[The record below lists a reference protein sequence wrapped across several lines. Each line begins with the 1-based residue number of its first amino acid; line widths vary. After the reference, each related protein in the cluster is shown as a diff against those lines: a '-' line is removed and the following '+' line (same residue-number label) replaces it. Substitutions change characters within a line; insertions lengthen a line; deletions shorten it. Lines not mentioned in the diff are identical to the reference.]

1 MSQEKDTIE
10 NELRRQAR
18 ERRDA
23 RRAAASNVSAKDA
36 AGNPPASGTTGTDG
50 DPAAPANRASKS
62 EAVRLLASLLAP
74 YKCLCAATLVAML
87 FDLSGMLLIPTQLS
101 MMINVAITTHDAS
114 EFMAHG
120 VLMLVAALCGSIGY
134 ITSTWLASRLCAN
147 VGRDLRMRVYRASL
161 DFSGGDFSR
170 FGTGSMI
177 TRTLSDANVV
187 QQTLLMAILMI
198 LPVPIMC
205 AISVGLAFSI
215 DALMGWVLLAVTAT
229 TIAVSLVS
237 VFATAPIFTR
247 LQGFIDSM
255 NARLREAITGV
266 RVVRAFGCEDETRE
280 RLDETFSAYAD
291 NAIRVNMVFA
301 ATDTLTFFLMN
312 AVESLVMWLGANR
325 VGMHAM
331 QIGSISALIEY
342 AMLILFFLMMAQ
354 FALISVPRAMACL
367 DRASEVLRFV
377 PEIRDAETCVSL
389 PAPLA
394 RLEAGAK
401 GEVATGEAATAGS
414 GAATS
419 AGAPAATGST
429 AAAPIEVA
437 RFDHVS
443 LCFSDADED
452 TLHDL
457 TFSIRRGE
465 VTAIIGN
472 TGSGK
477 STIAKMLLRFNDVT
491 SGKLL
496 FEGID
501 VRDVAQAELRS
512 RIAYVPQKAWLFS
525 GTIAEN
531 LRHGRADATDEE
543 LWHALDV
550 AQASFVR
557 ELPGGLNAPVTQG
570 GTNFSGGQR
579 QRLAI
584 ARALAKRPEVMVFD
598 DSFSALDYKTDAK
611 LREALATSASDS
623 AVVVV
628 AQRIATIMRA
638 TQIIVLDDG
647 RVVGQGTHEELLRS
661 CPTYLEIAQSQLSSA
676 ELGLTDEE
684 IAAVMKG
691 GER

>member
-1 MSQEKDTIE
+1 MSQDKDTIE

-23 RRAAASNVSAKDA
+23 RRAAAPGASGKDA
-36 AGNPPASGTTGTDG
+36 AGNPSASGAAGNDG
-50 DPAAPANRASKS
+50 DLATSAKRASKS
-62 EAVRLLASLLAP
+62 EVVRLLASLLAP
-74 YKCLCAATLVAML
+74 YKRLCAGTLVAML

-101 MMINVAITTHDAS
+101 MMINVAITTHDAN
-114 EFMAHG
+114 EFMTHG
-120 VLMLVAALCGSIGY
+120 VLMLVAALCGSFGY

-215 DALMGWVLLAVTAT
+215 DTLMGWVLLTVTVA

-301 ATDTLTFFLMN
+301 ATDTLAFFLMN

-325 VGMHAM
+325 VGVHAM
-331 QIGSISALIEY
+331 QIGSISAIIEY

-377 PEIRDAETCVSL
+377 PEIRDAETCVAL
-389 PAPLA
+389 PAPLVKA
-394 RLEAGAK
+394 EAGAK
-401 GEVATGEAATAGS
+401 VEDATVEAAVAGSEAAPAEVAH
-414 GAATS
+414 
-419 AGAPAATGST
+419 
-429 AAAPIEVA
+429 
-437 RFDHVS
+437 FDHVS

-496 FEGID
+496 FEGVD
-501 VRDVAQAELRS
+501 VRDVAQADLRS

-531 LRHGRADATDEE
+531 LRHGRANATDEE

-584 ARALAKRPEVMVFD
+584 ARALVRHADLYVFD
-598 DSFSALDYKTDAK
+598 DSFSALDFKTDAA
-611 LREALATSASDS
+611 LRHALTTELAHA
-623 AVVVV
+623 AQLVI
-628 AQRIATIMRA
+628 AQRVSTIHDASQIVVLKDGSIVGLGRHDDLMQTCDNYRAIA
-638 TQIIVLDDG
+638 
-647 RVVGQGTHEELLRS
+647 E
-661 CPTYLEIAQSQLSSA
+661 SQLRKEASH
-676 ELGLTDEE
+676 E
-684 IAAVMKG
+684 
-691 GER
+691 

>member
-1 MSQEKDTIE
+1 MSQDKDTIE

-23 RRAAASNVSAKDA
+23 LRAAASDASGKDA
-36 AGNPPASGTTGTDG
+36 AGNPSASGTAGNDG
-50 DPAAPANRASKS
+50 DPATSASRASKS
-62 EAVRLLASLLAP
+62 EAVRLLISLLAP
-74 YKCLCAATLVAML
+74 YKRLCAATLVAML
-87 FDLSGMLLIPTQLS
+87 FDLSGMLLIPTQFS

-114 EFMAHG
+114 EFMTHG
-120 VLMLVAALCGSIGY
+120 VLMLVAALCGSFGY

-161 DFSGGDFSR
+161 DFSAGDFSR

-215 DALMGWVLLAVTAT
+215 DALMGWVLLAVTAA

-280 RLDETFSAYAD
+280 RLDETFSVYAD

-325 VGMHAM
+325 VGVHAM

-394 RLEAGAK
+394 RLEAGDK
-401 GEVATGEAATAGS
+401 GEVATGEAI
-414 GAATS
+414 AA
-419 AGAPAATGST
+419 GST
-429 AAAPIEVA
+429 AAAPEAAAPAPAEVA

-496 FEGID
+496 FEGVD
-501 VRDVAQAELRS
+501 VRDVAQAELRN

-531 LRHGRADATDEE
+531 LRHGRTDATDEE

-584 ARALAKRPEVMVFD
+584 ARALVRHADLYVFD
-598 DSFSALDYKTDAK
+598 DSFSALDFKTDAA
-611 LREALATSASDS
+611 LRHALSTELAHA
-623 AVVVV
+623 AQLVI
-628 AQRIATIMRA
+628 AQRVSTIHDANQIVVLKDGSIVGLGRHDDLMQTCDNYRAIA
-638 TQIIVLDDG
+638 
-647 RVVGQGTHEELLRS
+647 E
-661 CPTYLEIAQSQLSSA
+661 SQLRKEASH
-676 ELGLTDEE
+676 E
-684 IAAVMKG
+684 
-691 GER
+691 

>member
-1 MSQEKDTIE
+1 MSQDKDTIE

-23 RRAAASNVSAKDA
+23 RRAAASDASGKDA
-36 AGNPPASGTTGTDG
+36 AGNPSAAGATGNNG
-50 DPAAPANRASKS
+50 DPTASVSRASKS
-62 EAVRLLASLLAP
+62 EAVRLLVSLLAP
-74 YKCLCAATLVAML
+74 YKRLCAATLVAML

-101 MMINVAITTHDAS
+101 MMINVAITTHDAN
-114 EFMAHG
+114 EFMTHG
-120 VLMLVAALCGSIGY
+120 VLMLVAALCGSFGY

-215 DALMGWVLLAVTAT
+215 DPLMGWVLLAVTAA

-325 VGMHAM
+325 VGVHAM

-377 PEIRDAETCVSL
+377 PEIRDAETCVAL

-394 RLEAGAK
+394 RFKVGVK
-401 GEVATGEAATAGS
+401 GEDA
-414 GAATS
+414 AATS
-419 AGAPAATGST
+419 AATGST
-429 AAAPIEVA
+429 AAAPAPAEVA

-443 LCFSDADED
+443 LRFSDADED

-496 FEGID
+496 FEGVD

-531 LRHGRADATDEE
+531 LRHGRANATDEE

-584 ARALAKRPEVMVFD
+584 ARALVRHADLYVFD
-598 DSFSALDYKTDAK
+598 DSFSALDFKTDAA
-611 LREALATSASDS
+611 LRHALTTELAHA
-623 AVVVV
+623 AQLVI
-628 AQRIATIMRA
+628 AQRVSTIHDANQIVVLKDGSIVGLGRHDDLMQTCDNYRAIA
-638 TQIIVLDDG
+638 
-647 RVVGQGTHEELLRS
+647 E
-661 CPTYLEIAQSQLSSA
+661 SQLRKEASH
-676 ELGLTDEE
+676 E
-684 IAAVMKG
+684 
-691 GER
+691 

>member
-1 MSQEKDTIE
+1 MSQDKDTIE

-23 RRAAASNVSAKDA
+23 RRAAASDASGKDA
-36 AGNPPASGTTGTDG
+36 AGNPSAAGATGNNG
-50 DPAAPANRASKS
+50 DPAASASRASKS
-62 EAVRLLASLLAP
+62 EAVRLLVSLLAP
-74 YKCLCAATLVAML
+74 YKRLCAATLVAML

-114 EFMAHG
+114 EFMTHG
-120 VLMLVAALCGSIGY
+120 VLMLAAALCGSFGY

-215 DALMGWVLLAVTAT
+215 DPLMGWVLLAVTAA

-325 VGMHAM
+325 VGVHAM

-354 FALISVPRAMACL
+354 FALISVPRALACL

-377 PEIRDAETCVSL
+377 PEIRDAETCMSL

-394 RLEAGAK
+394 RLETGDK
-401 GEVATGEAATAGS
+401 GEVAAAF
-414 GAATS
+414 
-419 AGAPAATGST
+419 GST
-429 AAAPIEVA
+429 AAAPAPAEVA

-457 TFSIRRGE
+457 SFSIRRGE

-491 SGKLL
+491 RGKLL
-496 FEGID
+496 FEGVD

-531 LRHGRADATDEE
+531 LRHGRANATDEE

-557 ELPGGLNAPVTQG
+557 ELPSGLNAPVTQG

-584 ARALAKRPEVMVFD
+584 ARALVRHADLYVFD
-598 DSFSALDYKTDAK
+598 DSFSALDFKTDAA
-611 LREALATSASDS
+611 LRHALSTELAHA
-623 AVVVV
+623 AQLVI
-628 AQRIATIMRA
+628 AQRVSTIHDANQIVVLKDGSIVGRGRHDDLMQTCDNYRAIA
-638 TQIIVLDDG
+638 
-647 RVVGQGTHEELLRS
+647 E
-661 CPTYLEIAQSQLSSA
+661 SQLRKEASH
-676 ELGLTDEE
+676 E
-684 IAAVMKG
+684 
-691 GER
+691 

>member
-1 MSQEKDTIE
+1 MSQDKDTIE

-23 RRAAASNVSAKDA
+23 RRAAASDASGKDA
-36 AGNPPASGTTGTDG
+36 AGNPSASGAAGNDG
-50 DPAAPANRASKS
+50 DPATSASRASKS
-62 EAVRLLASLLAP
+62 EAVRLLVSLLAP
-74 YKCLCAATLVAML
+74 YKRLCAATLVAML

-101 MMINVAITTHDAS
+101 MMINVAITTHDAN
-114 EFMAHG
+114 EFMTHG
-120 VLMLVAALCGSIGY
+120 VLMLVAALCGSFGY

-215 DALMGWVLLAVTAT
+215 DALMGWVLLAVTAA

-325 VGMHAM
+325 VGVHAM

-394 RLEAGAK
+394 RLKAGAK
-401 GEVATGEAATAGS
+401 GEDA
-414 GAATS
+414 AATS

-429 AAAPIEVA
+429 AAAPAPAEVA

-443 LCFSDADED
+443 LRFSDADED

-496 FEGID
+496 FEGVD

-531 LRHGRADATDEE
+531 LRHGRANATDEE

-584 ARALAKRPEVMVFD
+584 ARALVRHADLYVFD
-598 DSFSALDYKTDAK
+598 DSFSALDFKTDAA
-611 LREALATSASDS
+611 LRHALSTELAHA
-623 AVVVV
+623 AQLVI
-628 AQRIATIMRA
+628 AQRVSTIHDASQIVVLKDGSIVGLGRHDDLMQTCDNYRAIAK
-638 TQIIVLDDG
+638 
-647 RVVGQGTHEELLRS
+647 
-661 CPTYLEIAQSQLSSA
+661 SQLRKEASH
-676 ELGLTDEE
+676 E
-684 IAAVMKG
+684 
-691 GER
+691 

>member
-1 MSQEKDTIE
+1 MSQDKDTIE

-18 ERRDA
+18 ERRGA
-23 RRAAASNVSAKDA
+23 HRAAASDASGKDA
-36 AGNPPASGTTGTDG
+36 AGNPSASGTTGNDG
-50 DPAAPANRASKS
+50 DPVAPANRASKS
-62 EAVRLLASLLAP
+62 EAVRLLTSLLAP

-101 MMINVAITTHDAS
+101 MMINVAITTHDVS

-147 VGRDLRMRVYRASL
+147 VGRDLRMRAYRASL
-161 DFSGGDFSR
+161 DFSAGDFSR

-215 DALMGWVLLAVTAT
+215 DALMGWVLLAVTAA

-325 VGMHAM
+325 VGVHAM

-377 PEIRDAETCVSL
+377 PEIRDAETCVAL
-389 PAPLA
+389 PAP
-394 RLEAGAK
+394 
-401 GEVATGEAATAGS
+401 
-414 GAATS
+414 
-419 AGAPAATGST
+419 APA
-429 AAAPIEVA
+429 EVA

-457 TFSIRRGE
+457 SFSIRRGE

-491 SGKLL
+491 SGELL

-584 ARALAKRPEVMVFD
+584 ARALVRHADLYVFD
-598 DSFSALDYKTDAK
+598 DSFSALDFKTDAA
-611 LREALATSASDS
+611 LRHALSTELAHA
-623 AVVVV
+623 AQLVI
-628 AQRIATIMRA
+628 AQRVSTIHDANQIVVLKDGSIVGLGRHDDLMQTCDNYRAIA
-638 TQIIVLDDG
+638 
-647 RVVGQGTHEELLRS
+647 E
-661 CPTYLEIAQSQLSSA
+661 SQLRKEASH
-676 ELGLTDEE
+676 E
-684 IAAVMKG
+684 
-691 GER
+691 

>member
-23 RRAAASNVSAKDA
+23 RRAPASSASGRDA
-36 AGNPPASGTTGTDG
+36 AGNPPVSGTTGNDG

-74 YKCLCAATLVAML
+74 YKCLCACTLVAML

-161 DFSGGDFSR
+161 DFSAGDFSR

-215 DALMGWVLLAVTAT
+215 DALMGWVLFAVTAT

-247 LQGFIDSM
+247 LQGFIDLM

-291 NAIRVNMVFA
+291 NAIRVNVVFA

-325 VGMHAM
+325 VGVHAM

-389 PAPLA
+389 PAP
-394 RLEAGAK
+394 
-401 GEVATGEAATAGS
+401 T
-414 GAATS
+414 
-419 AGAPAATGST
+419 
-429 AAAPIEVA
+429 PIEVA

-543 LWHALDV
+543 LWRALDV

-584 ARALAKRPEVMVFD
+584 ARALVRRADLYVFD
-598 DSFSALDYKTDAK
+598 DSFSALDFRTDAA
-611 LREALATSASDS
+611 LRHALSTELAHA
-623 AVVVV
+623 AQLVI
-628 AQRIATIMRA
+628 AQRVSTIHDANQIVVLKDGSIVGLGRHDDLMRTCDNYRAIA
-638 TQIIVLDDG
+638 
-647 RVVGQGTHEELLRS
+647 E
-661 CPTYLEIAQSQLSSA
+661 SQLRKEASH
-676 ELGLTDEE
+676 E
-684 IAAVMKG
+684 
-691 GER
+691 

>member
-23 RRAAASNVSAKDA
+23 RRAAASNASAKDA

-215 DALMGWVLLAVTAT
+215 DTLMGWVLLTVTVA

-301 ATDTLTFFLMN
+301 ATDTLAFFLMN

-325 VGMHAM
+325 VGVHAM
-331 QIGSISALIEY
+331 QIGSISAIIEY

-401 GEVATGEAATAGS
+401 GEVAAAAPED
-414 GAATS
+414 AA
-419 AGAPAATGST
+419 P
-429 AAAPIEVA
+429 APIEVA

>member
-1 MSQEKDTIE
+1 MSQDKDTIE

-23 RRAAASNVSAKDA
+23 RRAAAPGASGKDA
-36 AGNPPASGTTGTDG
+36 AGNPSASGAAGNDG
-50 DPAAPANRASKS
+50 DLATSAKRASKS
-62 EAVRLLASLLAP
+62 EVVRLLASLLAP
-74 YKCLCAATLVAML
+74 YKRLCAGTLVAML

-101 MMINVAITTHDAS
+101 MMINVAITTHDAN
-114 EFMAHG
+114 EFMTHG
-120 VLMLVAALCGSIGY
+120 VLMLVAALCGSFGY

-215 DALMGWVLLAVTAT
+215 DTLMGWVLLTVTVA

-301 ATDTLTFFLMN
+301 ATDTLAFFLMN

-325 VGMHAM
+325 VGVHAM
-331 QIGSISALIEY
+331 QIGSISAIIEY

-377 PEIRDAETCVSL
+377 PEIRDAETCVAL

-401 GEVATGEAATAGS
+401 GEDAAAALVAAGS
-414 GAATS
+414 TAATS
-419 AGAPAATGST
+419 AATAVTAGS
-429 AAAPIEVA
+429 AAAPAPAEVA
-437 RFDHVS
+437 HFDHVS
-443 LCFSDADED
+443 LRFSDADED

-457 TFSIRRGE
+457 TFGIRRGE

-496 FEGID
+496 FEGVD
-501 VRDVAQAELRS
+501 VRDVAQADLRS

-531 LRHGRADATDEE
+531 LRHGRANATDEE

-557 ELPGGLNAPVTQG
+557 ELPGGLDAPVTQG

-584 ARALAKRPEVMVFD
+584 ARALVRHADLYVFD
-598 DSFSALDYKTDAK
+598 DSFSALDFKTDAA
-611 LREALATSASDS
+611 LRHALTTELAHA
-623 AVVVV
+623 AQLVI
-628 AQRIATIMRA
+628 AQRVSTIHDANQIVVLKDGSIVGLGRHDDLMQTCDNYRAIA
-638 TQIIVLDDG
+638 
-647 RVVGQGTHEELLRS
+647 E
-661 CPTYLEIAQSQLSSA
+661 SQLRKEGSH
-676 ELGLTDEE
+676 E
-684 IAAVMKG
+684 
-691 GER
+691 

>member
-1 MSQEKDTIE
+1 MSQDKDTIE

-23 RRAAASNVSAKDA
+23 RRAAAPGASGKGA
-36 AGNPPASGTTGTDG
+36 AGKPSAPDTIGNDGNLAAS
-50 DPAAPANRASKS
+50 ANRASKS
-62 EAVRLLASLLAP
+62 EAVRLLVSLLAP
-74 YKCLCAATLVAML
+74 YKRLCAATLVAML

-101 MMINVAITTHDAS
+101 MMINVAITTHDAN
-114 EFMAHG
+114 EFMTHG
-120 VLMLVAALCGSIGY
+120 VLMLVAALCGSFGY

-215 DALMGWVLLAVTAT
+215 DPLMGWVLLAVTAA

-325 VGMHAM
+325 VGVHAM
-331 QIGSISALIEY
+331 QIGSISAIIEY

-377 PEIRDAETCVSL
+377 PEIRDAETCVAL

-401 GEVATGEAATAGS
+401 GEMATGT
-414 GAATS
+414 
-419 AGAPAATGST
+419 PAATGSN
-429 AAAPIEVA
+429 AAAPAPAEVA

-496 FEGID
+496 FEGVD

-531 LRHGRADATDEE
+531 LRHGRANATDEE

-584 ARALAKRPEVMVFD
+584 ARALVRHADLYVFD
-598 DSFSALDYKTDAK
+598 DSFSALDFKTDAA
-611 LREALATSASDS
+611 LRHALTTELAHA
-623 AVVVV
+623 AQLVI
-628 AQRIATIMRA
+628 AQRVSTIHDANQIVVLKDGSIVGLGRHDDLMQTCDNYRAIA
-638 TQIIVLDDG
+638 
-647 RVVGQGTHEELLRS
+647 E
-661 CPTYLEIAQSQLSSA
+661 SQLRKEASH
-676 ELGLTDEE
+676 E
-684 IAAVMKG
+684 
-691 GER
+691 

>member
-1 MSQEKDTIE
+1 MSQDKDTIE

-23 RRAAASNVSAKDA
+23 RRAAASDASGKDA
-36 AGNPPASGTTGTDG
+36 ADNPSASGTPGNDDG
-50 DPAAPANRASKS
+50 PATSASRASKS
-62 EAVRLLASLLAP
+62 EAVRLLVSLLAP
-74 YKCLCAATLVAML
+74 YKRLCAGTLVAML
-87 FDLSGMLLIPTQLS
+87 IDLSGMLLIPTQLS

-114 EFMAHG
+114 EFMTHG
-120 VLMLVAALCGSIGY
+120 VLMLVAALCGSFGY

-161 DFSGGDFSR
+161 DFSAGDFSR

-215 DALMGWVLLAVTAT
+215 DPLMGWVLLAVTAA

-325 VGMHAM
+325 VGVHAI

-367 DRASEVLRFV
+367 DRASEVLSFV
-377 PEIRDAETCVSL
+377 PEIRDAETCMSL
-389 PAPLA
+389 PAP
-394 RLEAGAK
+394 
-401 GEVATGEAATAGS
+401 
-414 GAATS
+414 
-419 AGAPAATGST
+419 APA
-429 AAAPIEVA
+429 EVA

-496 FEGID
+496 FEGVD
-501 VRDVAQAELRS
+501 VRDVAQAELRN

-557 ELPGGLNAPVTQG
+557 ELPGGINAPVTQG

-584 ARALAKRPEVMVFD
+584 ARALVRHADLYVFD
-598 DSFSALDYKTDAK
+598 DSFSALDFKTDAA
-611 LREALATSASDS
+611 LRHALSTELAHA
-623 AVVVV
+623 AQLVI
-628 AQRIATIMRA
+628 AQRVSTIHDANQIVVLKDGSIVGLGRHDDLMQTCDNYRAIA
-638 TQIIVLDDG
+638 
-647 RVVGQGTHEELLRS
+647 E
-661 CPTYLEIAQSQLSSA
+661 SQLRKEASH
-676 ELGLTDEE
+676 E
-684 IAAVMKG
+684 
-691 GER
+691 

>member
-1 MSQEKDTIE
+1 MSQDKDTIE

-23 RRAAASNVSAKDA
+23 RRAAAPGASGKDA
-36 AGNPPASGTTGTDG
+36 AGNPSASGAAGNDG
-50 DPAAPANRASKS
+50 DLATSAKRASKS
-62 EAVRLLASLLAP
+62 EVVRLLASLLAP
-74 YKCLCAATLVAML
+74 YKRLCAGTLVAML

-101 MMINVAITTHDAS
+101 MMINVAITTHDAN
-114 EFMAHG
+114 EFMTHG
-120 VLMLVAALCGSIGY
+120 VLMLVAALCGSFGY

-215 DALMGWVLLAVTAT
+215 DTLMGWVLLTVTVA

-301 ATDTLTFFLMN
+301 ATDTLAFFLMN

-325 VGMHAM
+325 VGVHAM
-331 QIGSISALIEY
+331 QIGSIAAIIEY

-377 PEIRDAETCVSL
+377 PEIRDAETCVAL
-389 PAPLA
+389 PAPLVKA
-394 RLEAGAK
+394 EAGAK
-401 GEVATGEAATAGS
+401 VEDATVEAAVAGSEAAPAEVAH
-414 GAATS
+414 
-419 AGAPAATGST
+419 
-429 AAAPIEVA
+429 
-437 RFDHVS
+437 FDHVS

-496 FEGID
+496 FEGVD
-501 VRDVAQAELRS
+501 VRDVAQADLRS

-531 LRHGRADATDEE
+531 LRHGRANATDEE

-584 ARALAKRPEVMVFD
+584 ARALVRHADLYVFD
-598 DSFSALDYKTDAK
+598 DSFSALDFKTDAA
-611 LREALATSASDS
+611 LRHALTTELAHA
-623 AVVVV
+623 AQLVI
-628 AQRIATIMRA
+628 AQRVSTIHDASQIVVLKDGSIVGLGRRDDLMQTCDNYRAIA
-638 TQIIVLDDG
+638 
-647 RVVGQGTHEELLRS
+647 E
-661 CPTYLEIAQSQLSSA
+661 SQLRKEASH
-676 ELGLTDEE
+676 E
-684 IAAVMKG
+684 
-691 GER
+691 

>member
-1 MSQEKDTIE
+1 MSQDKDTIE

-23 RRAAASNVSAKDA
+23 RREAAPGASGKDA
-36 AGNPPASGTTGTDG
+36 AGKPSASGTTGNDG
-50 DPAAPANRASKS
+50 DPATPANRASKF
-62 EAVRLLASLLAP
+62 ETVRLLASLLAP
-74 YKCLCAATLVAML
+74 YKRLCAATLVAML

-101 MMINVAITTHDAS
+101 MMINVAITTHDAN
-114 EFMAHG
+114 EFMTHG
-120 VLMLVAALCGSIGY
+120 VLMLVAALCGSFGY

-161 DFSGGDFSR
+161 DFSAGDFSR

-215 DALMGWVLLAVTAT
+215 DTLMGWVLLVVTVA

-301 ATDTLTFFLMN
+301 ATDTLAFFLMN
-312 AVESLVMWLGANR
+312 VVESLVMWLGANR
-325 VGMHAM
+325 VGVHAM
-331 QIGSISALIEY
+331 QIGSISAIIEY

-377 PEIRDAETCVSL
+377 PEIRDAETCVAL

-401 GEVATGEAATAGS
+401 GEVATG
-414 GAATS
+414 
-419 AGAPAATGST
+419 APAATGST
-429 AAAPIEVA
+429 AAAPAPAEVA

-443 LCFSDADED
+443 LRFSDADED

-465 VTAIIGN
+465 VAAIIGN

-496 FEGID
+496 FEDAD

-557 ELPGGLNAPVTQG
+557 ELPDGLNAPVTQG

-584 ARALAKRPEVMVFD
+584 ARALVRHADLYVFD
-598 DSFSALDYKTDAK
+598 DSFSALDFKTDAA
-611 LREALATSASDS
+611 LRHALTTELAHA
-623 AVVVV
+623 AQLVI
-628 AQRIATIMRA
+628 AQRVSTIHDASQIVVLKDGSIVGLGRHDDLMQTCDNYRAIA
-638 TQIIVLDDG
+638 
-647 RVVGQGTHEELLRS
+647 E
-661 CPTYLEIAQSQLSSA
+661 SQLRKEVSH
-676 ELGLTDEE
+676 E
-684 IAAVMKG
+684 
-691 GER
+691 

>member
-1 MSQEKDTIE
+1 MSQDKDTIE

-23 RRAAASNVSAKDA
+23 RRAAASDASGKDA
-36 AGNPPASGTTGTDG
+36 AGNPSAAGATGNNG
-50 DPAAPANRASKS
+50 DPAASASRASKS
-62 EAVRLLASLLAP
+62 EAVRLLVSLLAP
-74 YKCLCAATLVAML
+74 YKRLCAATLVAML

-114 EFMAHG
+114 EFMTHG
-120 VLMLVAALCGSIGY
+120 VLMLVAALCGSFGY

-215 DALMGWVLLAVTAT
+215 DPLMGWVLLAVTAA

-325 VGMHAM
+325 VGVHAM

-354 FALISVPRAMACL
+354 FALISVPRALACL

-377 PEIRDAETCVSL
+377 PEIRDAETCVPL
-389 PAPLA
+389 PAP
-394 RLEAGAK
+394 
-401 GEVATGEAATAGS
+401 
-414 GAATS
+414 
-419 AGAPAATGST
+419 
-429 AAAPIEVA
+429 APIEVA

-496 FEGID
+496 FEGVD

-531 LRHGRADATDEE
+531 LRHGRANATDEE

-557 ELPGGLNAPVTQG
+557 ELPGSLNAPVTQG

-584 ARALAKRPEVMVFD
+584 ARALVRHADLYVFD
-598 DSFSALDYKTDAK
+598 DSFSALDFKTDAA
-611 LREALATSASDS
+611 LRHALSTELAHA
-623 AVVVV
+623 AQLVI
-628 AQRIATIMRA
+628 AQRVSTIHDANQIVVLKDGSIVGLGRHDDLMQTCDNYRAIA
-638 TQIIVLDDG
+638 
-647 RVVGQGTHEELLRS
+647 E
-661 CPTYLEIAQSQLSSA
+661 SQLRKEASH
-676 ELGLTDEE
+676 E
-684 IAAVMKG
+684 
-691 GER
+691 

>member
-1 MSQEKDTIE
+1 MSQDKDTIE

-23 RRAAASNVSAKDA
+23 RRVAASDASGKDA
-36 AGNPPASGTTGTDG
+36 AGNPSASGTTGNDG
-50 DPAAPANRASKS
+50 DPATPANRASKS
-62 EAVRLLASLLAP
+62 EAVRLLASLLTP
-74 YKCLCAATLVAML
+74 YKRLCAGTLVAML

-101 MMINVAITTHDAS
+101 MMINVAITTHDAN
-114 EFMAHG
+114 EFMTHG
-120 VLMLVAALCGSIGY
+120 VLMLVAALCGSFGY

-215 DALMGWVLLAVTAT
+215 DTLMGWVLLTVTVA

-301 ATDTLTFFLMN
+301 ATDTLAFFLMN

-325 VGMHAM
+325 VGVHAM
-331 QIGSISALIEY
+331 QIGSISAIIEY

-377 PEIRDAETCVSL
+377 PEIRDAETCVAL
-389 PAPLA
+389 PASLT
-394 RLEAGAK
+394 RLEPGVK
-401 GEVATGEAATAGS
+401 VEDATVEAAAAGS
-414 GAATS
+414 S
-419 AGAPAATGST
+419 
-429 AAAPIEVA
+429 AAAPAPVEVA
-437 RFDHVS
+437 CFDHVS
-443 LCFSDADED
+443 LRFSDADED

-496 FEGID
+496 FEGVD
-501 VRDVAQAELRS
+501 VRDVAQADLRS

-531 LRHGRADATDEE
+531 LRHGRANATDEE

-584 ARALAKRPEVMVFD
+584 ARALVRHADLYVFD
-598 DSFSALDYKTDAK
+598 DSFSALDFKTDAA
-611 LREALATSASDS
+611 LRHALTTELAHA
-623 AVVVV
+623 AQLVI
-628 AQRIATIMRA
+628 AQRVSTIHDANQIVVLKDGSIVGLGRHDDLMQTCDNYRAIA
-638 TQIIVLDDG
+638 
-647 RVVGQGTHEELLRS
+647 E
-661 CPTYLEIAQSQLSSA
+661 SQLRKEASH
-676 ELGLTDEE
+676 E
-684 IAAVMKG
+684 
-691 GER
+691 